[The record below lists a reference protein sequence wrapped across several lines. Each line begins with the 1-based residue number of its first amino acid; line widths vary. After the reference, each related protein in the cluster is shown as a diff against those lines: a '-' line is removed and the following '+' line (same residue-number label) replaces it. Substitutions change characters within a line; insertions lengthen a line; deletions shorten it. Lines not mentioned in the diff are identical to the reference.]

1 MGPRGL
7 KVNSS
12 ATGGFLFVRPYEV
25 FTIEVIGDALSAG
38 DRIRIVEGACGGKNS
53 TPALHGPLRADPD
66 AAAAFG
72 NATYL
77 RWESVELRDVG
88 DFTVCWCSASVTCA
102 WQDYRTPAGVVRV
115 AATAGPAY
123 ANVTAV
129 AAGVPFAVRVV
140 GFNMSTSDRARVVAS
155 PAAGSACA
163 SANAEALRGPLA
175 DDPNL
180 PGAIEDGDVA
190 ESGRLRP
197 SAAASEKVGGHL
209 GTRSVRRNWY
219 RSLSTSGRLQKARE
233 SCCILKKSRKN
244 SVKHFWQKFNS

>member
-1 MGPRGL
+1 M
-7 KVNSS
+7 
-12 ATGGFLFVRPYEV
+12 VRSLADRT
-25 FTIEVIGDALSAG
+25 FQLRLSAG

-140 GFNMSTSDRARVVAS
+140 GFNMSTSDRARIRTPVNNIEYFPPNFEGLVL
-155 PAAGSACA
+155 GCID
-163 SANAEALRGPLA
+163 A
-175 DDPNL
+175 DFC
-180 PGAIEDGDVA
+180 
-190 ESGRLRP
+190 
-197 SAAASEKVGGHL
+197 K
-209 GTRSVRRNWY
+209 
-219 RSLSTSGRLQKARE
+219 
-233 SCCILKKSRKN
+233 
-244 SVKHFWQKFNS
+244 